1 MKIEFLFNGINDIE
15 KLYQITYEKTTKDE
29 KVPLSHKYIGA
40 DYLQNQMEKVIKTL
54 SGVEKYSYGQNF
66 DRIANEV
73 FVVIPS
79 GKHYEVIFTNII
91 LILSL
96 R

>member
-40 DYLQNQMEKVIKTL
+40 DYLQNQMEKVI
-54 SGVEKYSYGQNF
+54 
-66 DRIANEV
+66 
-73 FVVIPS
+73 
-79 GKHYEVIFTNII
+79 
-91 LILSL
+91 
-96 R
+96 